1 MSSGAIE
8 FSADGSS
15 TDGVTSATTRAGGD
29 LSPFEM
35 ELARLIVSSLSLE
48 MKPEDIPPEAPLFG
62 EGLGLDS
69 IDALELSLAVSKAYG
84 VKLRSEDQR
93 KYGVLASLRGLAIHI
108 EKQRKA

>member
-1 MSSGAIE
+1 MSSSVIESSAEGTVPGA
-8 FSADGSS
+8 
-15 TDGVTSATTRAGGD
+15 
-29 LSPFEM
+29 SPQAASPMEM

-48 MKPEDIPPEAPLFG
+48 IRPEDIPPDAPLFG

-93 KYGVLASLRGLAIHI
+93 RYGVLASLRGLAAHI
-108 EKQRKA
+108 EKHRTI